1 MKIASL
7 KSARNFLLAAL
18 VLSAS
23 HQAGAQTLLTYW
35 NFNNTN
41 PAYNSGAGQLGSFST
56 TAASYGEAYSQ
67 ANNST
72 PGTLASNT
80 SNSTVFSGSS
90 VFINFSNI
98 NSGNIT
104 NPTINGKKWSDH
116 SSQAPTSDP
125 AGYGSFLGSTTNAV
139 GSDTAGNSLILL
151 NTGGNLNN
159 KYITF
164 SLSSS
169 GYEDLSLT
177 YGTRL
182 TNSVSASQVWS
193 YSLDGTNYFSLTTIS
208 PTANGTFTSQSLD
221 LSTLSANA
229 LDNQSTF
236 YLRMT
241 YTSANSQGSQ
251 AFDNIQLVGT
261 AVPEPTT
268 IAFAL
273 GGLGFVLIRTR
284 IRARNC

>member
-90 VFINFSNI
+90 VFINFS
-98 NSGNIT
+98 G
-104 NPTINGKKWSDH
+104 
-116 SSQAPTSDP
+116 A
-125 AGYGSFLGSTTNAV
+125 
-139 GSDTAGNSLILL
+139 SL
-151 NTGGNLNN
+151 N
-159 KYITF
+159 
-164 SLSSS
+164 
-169 GYEDLSLT
+169 
-177 YGTRL
+177 
-182 TNSVSASQVWS
+182 
-193 YSLDGTNYFSLTTIS
+193 
-208 PTANGTFTSQSLD
+208 
-221 LSTLSANA
+221 
-229 LDNQSTF
+229 
-236 YLRMT
+236 
-241 YTSANSQGSQ
+241 
-251 AFDNIQLVGT
+251 
-261 AVPEPTT
+261 
-268 IAFAL
+268 
-273 GGLGFVLIRTR
+273 
-284 IRARNC
+284 